1 MSGDPVE
8 ELIEEITALRRSVE
22 HLARTSLDKD
32 EAKTLSE
39 TLTRSVDRMAS
50 AAQGALQALRAA
62 LEADRTQTAQKA
74 IEAAE
79 RAAGR
84 AVKISRSELE
94 AERDSYVQAL
104 SEARREARRAKLLSW
119 PIVTALIATGAL
131 GGVLTLY
138 GMETAKSLL
147 SLDREVRIACG
158 ITVGQRIDQEDGSRF
173 CATWIVTPEQAARR
187 RAREEG

>member
-1 MSGDPVE
+1 MSKDPVQQ
-8 ELIEEITALRRSVE
+8 LVDEITALRRSVE
-22 HLARTSLDKD
+22 HLARTSLDKG

-39 TLTRSVDRMAS
+39 TLTRSIDRMAS
-50 AAQGALQALRAA
+50 AAQGAPQALRAA
-62 LEADRTQTAQKA
+62 LETDRAQTAQKA

-84 AVKISRSELE
+84 AVKVSRRELE

-104 SEARREARRAKLLSW
+104 SEAHRAARRAKLLSW

-131 GGVLTLY
+131 GGVLMLY

-158 ITVGQRIDQEDGSRF
+158 ITVGQVIERDDGSSY
-173 CATWIVTPEQAARR
+173 CVTWIVTPEQAARR
-187 RAREEG
+187 QARDGG